1 MAKIDFSKYGD
12 LEKLKNEVNRLFEE
26 RMRKAGLNEELETL
40 HEKPFGAIKNV
51 FEGLTDKLYESAEG
65 KKLIGKYVKA
75 IREGKNS
82 SDMYSVYEFVYR
94 SPKVSDA
101 GRFLNEAIS
110 MTNGF
115 DGKKFADEKKKIAG
129 IVAEAVSFAGKD
141 ANFVKDEI
149 AKNLELNEAIDY
161 LISNEKKFNNLSS
174 YVNKFSMVERFL
186 SDNMVNESQQ
196 TENKSGKDLIA
207 DLNESM
213 EGLNEWEKEAVKEIA
228 MARLSK
234 RDMSEVFEEK
244 KTDCLNKLDENIEN
258 EDSVETKSHFE
269 TMKSQLEEKKYNED
283 TVLEDIITLVELKK
297 TLSE

>member
-26 RMRKAGLNEELETL
+26 RMRKAGLNEALETL
-40 HEKPFGAIKNV
+40 YEKPFGAIKNV

-115 DGKKFADEKKKIAG
+115 DEKKFVDEKKKIAG

-149 AKNLELNEAIDY
+149 AKNLEINEAIDY

-186 SDNMVNESQQ
+186 SDNMVSESQSS
-196 TENKSGKDLIA
+196 ESKSGKELIS
-207 DLNESM
+207 DLNESL

-228 MARLSK
+228 IARLSK
-234 RDMSEVFEEK
+234 RDMSEIFEEK

-269 TMKSQLEEKKYNED
+269 TMRSQLEEKKYNED

>member
-196 TENKSGKDLIA
+196 TENKRGKDLIA

-234 RDMSEVFEEK
+234 RDMSEIFEEK

-269 TMKSQLEEKKYNED
+269 TMRSQLEEKKYNED

>member
-228 MARLSK
+228 IARLSK
-234 RDMSEVFEEK
+234 RDMSEIFEEK

-269 TMKSQLEEKKYNED
+269 TMRSQLEEKKYNED

>member
-234 RDMSEVFEEK
+234 RDMSEIFEEK

-269 TMKSQLEEKKYNED
+269 TMRSQLEEKKYNED